1 MARQMY
7 FAFMRAYIMSD
18 IKHLL
23 NTAPESHFTLVVSQ
37 FYPRFVPDTTSCVM
51 HAAAGAA
58 EIRAKSQP

>member
-1 MARQMY
+1 
-7 FAFMRAYIMSD
+7 MSD